1 MMRRLMRI
9 SISFALL
16 LGLVSLGNVM
26 SLRAEKNKSDKDKPA
41 ATLDCKNLEVKAGK
55 EKGKQER
62 FFAYPVDKVKAAVV
76 DGLKAIEFEVKE
88 EKGNQ
93 MEAHHKRHVGMFV
106 GSGGETLVVEFA
118 EAKEGETAGTKVM
131 AETKKG
137 FVGRAGQKSWSNAVL
152 DQAEC
157 ILKGAK

>member
-1 MMRRLMRI
+1 MMRRMLGVAM
-9 SISFALL
+9 SFVLF
-16 LGLVSLGNVM
+16 LGLLILGSVTT
-26 SLRAEKNKSDKDKPA
+26 LRAEKNKAEKDKPA

-76 DGLKAIEFEVKE
+76 DGLKSIEFEVKE

-93 MEAHHKRHVGMFV
+93 MEAHHKRHMGMFV

-137 FVGRAGQKSWSNAVL
+137 FVGRAGQKSWTNAVL